1 MITPKHPQP
10 VAYCWLQGREMSK
23 RAIKHKGCDDPEKQA
38 GKRVCK
44 HLQYYGSEDKDIKML
59 SMLDMYKTVME
70 TLDDHG
76 IRLDGSSLCLVQ
88 ELPGGGR
95 LRLWFDEAA
104 RYWEEREAGD

>member
-1 MITPKHPQP
+1 MIDT
-10 VAYCWLQGREMSK
+10 
-23 RAIKHKGCDDPEKQA
+23 KGCCDPEKQV

-44 HLQYYGSEDKDIKML
+44 HLQYYGSEDKDIKRL
-59 SMLDMYKTVME
+59 SMLDLYKTVME